1 MSIARG
7 KRDDSTAAPLAERFP
22 QCFAIYEARQ
32 RPLKIGIHADITG
45 PLGGAIT
52 WRELH
57 NALCSYIL
65 IRGYLLNLRAGA
77 ERIDLDR
84 NVAGVAIADEADHA
98 RAVLMRRRAKKAA
111 RAATAPVPSPQQP
124 TSPQADGAA
133 TQATD
138 SISRGHYC

>member
-1 MSIARG
+1 MTAPPRCWPSAF
-7 KRDDSTAAPLAERFP
+7 RDVLRSTRRAGGR
-22 QCFAIYEARQ
+22 
-32 RPLKIGIHADITG
+32 LKIGIHADITA

-65 IRGYLLNLRAGA
+65 IRGNLLSLRAGA
-77 ERIDLDR
+77 ERIDLDG

-133 TQATD
+133 PQATD

>member
-7 KRDDSTAAPLAERFP
+7 KRDDSTAALLAERFP
-22 QCFAIYEARQ
+22 RCFAIYEARR
-32 RPLKIGIHADITG
+32 RPLKIGIHADITA

-57 NALCSYIL
+57 N
-65 IRGYLLNLRAGA
+65 LLSLRAGA
-77 ERIDLDR
+77 ERIDLDG

-133 TQATD
+133 PQATD